1 MFSFIGVAVVTV
13 LLKAL
18 VLPLLL
24 LVFFVLV
31 LRLLILLLHLSL
43 YTFYRP
49 VDVQDVNR
57 GKKLTLVYVLVSLIG
72 FTYGRHLAT
81 DIRYPFTFGTFSFSP
96 TFSG

>member
-57 GKKLTLVYVLVSLIG
+57 GK
-72 FTYGRHLAT
+72 
-81 DIRYPFTFGTFSFSP
+81 IRLLCMFLCLSNRFHIRKTFSY
-96 TFSG
+96 